1 MRNIFAE
8 WKEAHGVSLRGLLW
22 RDVYPVPV
30 AEEADSS
37 LANVS
42 VRDIV
47 QALGAALVVAFVLKV
62 FFVEMYAIPSPS
74 MENTLKVGDC
84 IVVSKIAF
92 SFGLPAK
99 FPFTQIENPLDYR
112 FHYNAVARGDIIV
125 FDFPG
130 EAERSFRQPQHFIK
144 RVVGLPGDKIK
155 VKRGLVYVNRDRQ
168 DFPDESASTTPE
180 NVLKYNGQKFTG
192 PLTIPKAGMK
202 ITLTKK
208 NLSLYESLL
217 IHEGNMVE
225 TVDGVVHLNGK
236 PFKKYTVKEN
246 YFYVMGDN
254 RLDSYDSRYWGF
266 VPEKNIIG
274 RPLFTYWSYGTD
286 NSSDLP
292 HARWDRMGTMVR

>member
-22 RDVYPVPV
+22 RDVYPI
-30 AEEADSS
+30 ADEDESS
-37 LANVS
+37 LSNVS
-42 VRDIV
+42 VRDIA
-47 QALGAALVVAFVLKV
+47 QALAAALVVAFILKV

-74 MENTLKVGDC
+74 MENTLHVGDC

-99 FPFTQIENPLDYR
+99 IPFTQIENPLYAR
-112 FHYNAVARGDIIV
+112 FHYNAVDHGDIIV

-130 EAERSFRQPQHFIK
+130 EAERTFRQPQHYVK
-144 RVVGLPGDKIK
+144 RVVGLPGDRIQ
-155 VKRGLVYVNRDRQ
+155 VKRGLVYVNRDKQ
-168 DFPDESASTTPE
+168 DFPDESASTFSKSNSQNPE
-180 NVLKYNGQKFTG
+180 QKFTG
-192 PLTIPKAGMK
+192 PLTIPKAGMQ

-208 NLSLYESLL
+208 NLLLWEALL
-217 IHEGNMVE
+217 IHEGNVVE
-225 TVDGVVHLNGK
+225 TVDDDVFLNGK

-274 RPLFTYWSYGTD
+274 RPLFTYWSYGVD
-286 NSSDLP
+286 AESDVA
-292 HARWDRMGTMVR
+292 HARWDRIGHMVR